1 MILGM
6 NIISTICKRNK
17 STIGEK
23 SIPENVGNIFLTI
36 LYNGSQSSS
45 ISTNIG

>member
-1 MILGM
+1 M
-6 NIISTICKRNK
+6 NIISTICKENK

-23 SIPENVGNIFLTI
+23 SIPENVGKIFLTT

-45 ISTNIG
+45 IKANMG

>member
-6 NIISTICKRNK
+6 NIISTICKKNK

-23 SIPENVGNIFLTI
+23 SIPENVGKIFLTT

-45 ISTNIG
+45 INANIG